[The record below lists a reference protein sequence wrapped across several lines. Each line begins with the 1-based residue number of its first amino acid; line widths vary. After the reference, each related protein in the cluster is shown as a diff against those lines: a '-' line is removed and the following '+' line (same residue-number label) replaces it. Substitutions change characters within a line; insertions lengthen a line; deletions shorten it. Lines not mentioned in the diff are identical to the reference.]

1 MIAVLLVYGVM
12 LCFISLFVG
21 FQLIHWWHYKREQKR
36 KDELPALSAYPP
48 VTIQLPIY
56 NEKFVICRLLDAVA
70 ALQYLPEK
78 LEVQV
83 LDDSNDE
90 TTSIVAEW
98 IANYAG
104 DFDFKL
110 IRRPVRKGFKAGAL
124 DYGLAEAKGEFI
136 AIFDA
141 DFVPNSD
148 YLLNMLPA
156 FSDEK
161 VGVVQARWG
170 HLNREN
176 GLLTEM
182 QAFGLDAHFTV
193 EQVGRNAAGAF
204 INFNGTAGIWRKTCI
219 ADAGGW
225 SHDTLTEDLDL
236 SYRAQ
241 IKGWNF
247 VYRVEEAV
255 PAELPSNIYAL
266 KSQQFRWT
274 KGAAE
279 CLRKLW
285 PLLLRSEVSFWQK
298 LNGLVHLSN
307 SFLFLAIF
315 TCAMLSIPA
324 VFIKIHSDAYD
335 DYFTLAGIFISSLF
349 ALALIYATAYQRVT
363 GDYKGFWWRF
373 PLFLSVSMG
382 LSLHNA
388 IAVLEGYMGRKS
400 PFVRTPK
407 SGEGQGNKGAL
418 LYTKVAISPLTYV
431 ELFLSL
437 LFAAAGVYGIVHLEF
452 GLVPFHFMLSL
463 GFFYVSYAAL
473 GNLRLKAHGAA

>member
-70 ALQYLPEK
+70 ALQYPPEK

-170 HLNREN
+170 H
-176 GLLTEM
+176 
-182 QAFGLDAHFTV
+182 
-193 EQVGRNAAGAF
+193 
-204 INFNGTAGIWRKTCI
+204 
-219 ADAGGW
+219 
-225 SHDTLTEDLDL
+225 
-236 SYRAQ
+236 
-241 IKGWNF
+241 
-247 VYRVEEAV
+247 
-255 PAELPSNIYAL
+255 
-266 KSQQFRWT
+266 
-274 KGAAE
+274 
-279 CLRKLW
+279 
-285 PLLLRSEVSFWQK
+285 
-298 LNGLVHLSN
+298 
-307 SFLFLAIF
+307 
-315 TCAMLSIPA
+315 
-324 VFIKIHSDAYD
+324 
-335 DYFTLAGIFISSLF
+335 
-349 ALALIYATAYQRVT
+349 
-363 GDYKGFWWRF
+363 
-373 PLFLSVSMG
+373 
-382 LSLHNA
+382 
-388 IAVLEGYMGRKS
+388 
-400 PFVRTPK
+400 
-407 SGEGQGNKGAL
+407 
-418 LYTKVAISPLTYV
+418 
-431 ELFLSL
+431 
-437 LFAAAGVYGIVHLEF
+437 
-452 GLVPFHFMLSL
+452 
-463 GFFYVSYAAL
+463 
-473 GNLRLKAHGAA
+473 